1 MSEDDVFS
9 KTGATYLQLIHP
21 VRTGE
26 DFRQAFGPLVAFAP
40 SVPDELI
47 SGMIVGPSWRERL
60 LGLSLAMAK
69 GPAAFTDAMVRSLH
83 EVRGISIVPTCA
95 ALAVLARRGLF
106 DIGLSLAGTF
116 DRDAFDGEVGWAIDQ
131 AMRFA
136 STQPE
141 RSTGRG
147 PNYGQFFEDQ
157 IQLYEWIMG
166 GQQDG
171 AGNRHHA
178 GQ

>member
-1 MSEDDVFS
+1 MSEDDVFN
-9 KTGATYLQLIHP
+9 KTGDTYLRLIHP
-21 VRTGE
+21 VWPDE
-26 DFRQAFGPLVAFAP
+26 DFRQAIGPLVAFAP
-40 SVPDELI
+40 SVPDEI
-47 SGMIVGPSWRERL
+47 VSAMIVGPSWRERL

-69 GPAAFTDAMVRSLH
+69 GPTAFTDAMVRSLRD
-83 EVRGISIVPTCA
+83 VRGISIVPTCA

-106 DIGLSLAGTF
+106 DIGQSFGGAF
-116 DRDAFDGEVGWAIDQ
+116 DRAAFDGEVGWAIEK

-136 STQPE
+136 SAQPE
-141 RSTGRG
+141 CTNGRG
-147 PNYGQFFEDQ
+147 PNYGQVFEDQ

-171 AGNRHHA
+171 AGNSHRA